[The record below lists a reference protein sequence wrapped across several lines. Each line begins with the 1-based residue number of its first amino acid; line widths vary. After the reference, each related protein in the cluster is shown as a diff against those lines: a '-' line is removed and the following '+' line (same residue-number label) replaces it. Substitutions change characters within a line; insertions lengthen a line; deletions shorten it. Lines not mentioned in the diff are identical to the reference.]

1 MLLLFFGP
9 SCSGKLS
16 VAQIIADKIGAKI
29 WTGKDCLKL
38 AKNEREAWKLFK
50 GKLEEASKICELTEN
65 SMVYIINDASKVKS
79 HICRCQNLIRVKFTA
94 NLETLKQRFAS
105 RIKASVLPP
114 PMVNML
120 ELQTQ
125 KIIKHECDMEFDTSN
140 FDPGKIAET
149 IIKFVAEEMP
159 ISR

>member
-9 SCSGKLS
+9 SCSGKSS
-16 VAQIIADKIGAKI
+16 VAQIISDKTNAKI
-29 WTGKDCLKL
+29 WTGKNYLRL
-38 AKNEREAWKLFK
+38 AKNEREARKIFK
-50 GKLEEASKICELTEN
+50 GKLEDASKAYELTED
-65 SMVYIINDASKVKS
+65 SMVYIINDANKVKS
-79 HICRCQNLIRVKFTA
+79 HICRCQHLIKVKFTA
-94 NLETLKQRFAS
+94 NLETLKQRFAA
-105 RIKASVLPP
+105 RIKAPALPP

-149 IIKFVAEEMP
+149 IIKFVAEEMLED
-159 ISR
+159 